1 MCVFAAATSHEP
13 GCQFQFGESREREDK
28 TRVVVVAFNRLEKLI
43 LSGIATHLYP
53 ILTTI
58 NHTPAALANNK
69 NHKRL

>member
-1 MCVFAAATSHEP
+1 M
-13 GCQFQFGESREREDK
+13 DK

-53 ILTTI
+53 IPTTI

-69 NHKRL
+69 NHNRLWFLLFARAAIIHCDH